1 MREQPQHH
9 HTKKIIQDSQ
19 KKMIL
24 KRSHS
29 LLFLLLAIGAAI
41 SLFPAIWMLYT
52 SFCPTEK
59 LSSGLMHETGAM
71 LFSQDF
77 TLVNY
82 MRLFRNAPIV
92 RWTLN
97 SLFICAVITLGQLLF
112 DSMAG
117 YAFARKRFP
126 GRQLLFWVVIGT
138 MMVPVHILIVP
149 LYIMMV
155 RLHLVD
161 TLWAAILPGMAGPFG
176 IFLMRQYMLTIPTTL
191 EEAARIDGCNELQ
204 VFFRIILP
212 LCTPALGV
220 LAIFLFISNWNSFLW
235 PLLVLNSA
243 DTFTLTVGLA
253 TLQDKHSLDYGLL
266 MAGAIVASLPM
277 FCVFLAF
284 QRMFVRGM
292 RMGALK
298 G

>member
-1 MREQPQHH
+1 MGF
-9 HTKKIIQDSQ
+9 
-19 KKMIL
+19 
-24 KRSHS
+24 KRSHPFLFV
-29 LLFLLLAIGAAI
+29 LLVVGAAI
-41 SLFPAIWMLYT
+41 SMFPVVWMLYT

-59 LSSGLMHETGAM
+59 LSAGFLRQTPSL
-71 LFSQDF
+71 LSSQDF

-82 MRLFRNAPIV
+82 MRLFRNAPLI

-97 SLFICAVITLGQLLF
+97 TLVICVAITLGQLLF

-117 YAFARKRFP
+117 YAFARKHFP
-126 GRQLLFWVVIGT
+126 GRQLLFWAVIGT

-204 VFFRIILP
+204 IFFKIILP

-243 DTFTLTVGLA
+243 DTYTLTVGLA

-277 FCVFLAF
+277 FCVFLVF
-284 QRMFVRGM
+284 QRMFIREM

>member
-1 MREQPQHH
+1 
-9 HTKKIIQDSQ
+9 
-19 KKMIL
+19 MIAR
-24 KRSHS
+24 KSHI
-29 LLFLLLAIGAAI
+29 LLAVFLIAGAVVSI
-41 SLFPAIWMLYT
+41 FPAFWMLYT

-59 LSSGLMHETGAM
+59 LSAGIAPGASPA
-71 LFSQDF
+71 LFHLEL

-82 MRLFRNAPIV
+82 ARLVTNAPIV

-97 SLFICAVITLGQLLF
+97 SFVICAVITLGQLLF

-117 YAFARKRFP
+117 YAFARKEFP
-126 GRQLLFWVVIGT
+126 GRRLLFWLVIGT

-161 TLWAAILPGMAGPFG
+161 TLWAAILPGLAGPFG
-176 IFLMRQYMLTIPTTL
+176 IFFMRQYMLTIPTQL

-204 VFFRIILP
+204 IFFRIILP
-212 LCTPALGV
+212 ISAPALGV

-253 TLQDKHSLDYGLL
+253 TMQDKHALDYGLL
-266 MAGAIVASLPM
+266 MAGAVVASLPM
-277 FCVFLAF
+277 FGVFLLF
-284 QRMFVRGM
+284 QHMFIRGV

>member
-1 MREQPQHH
+1 MHRKTHF
-9 HTKKIIQDSQ
+9 
-19 KKMIL
+19 
-24 KRSHS
+24 
-29 LLFLLLAIGAAI
+29 FLIALLAIGAAI
-41 SLFPAIWMLYT
+41 SIFPLFWMAYT

-59 LSSGLMHETGAM
+59 LTPGVLQETSLAS
-71 LFSQDF
+71 FSREL
-77 TLVNY
+77 TMRNY
-82 MRLFRNAPIV
+82 TRLFGDAPIM
-92 RWTLN
+92 RWMLN
-97 SLFICAVITLGQLLF
+97 SFLICFAITLGQLLF

-117 YAFARKRFP
+117 YAFARKDFP
-126 GRQLLFWVVIGT
+126 GRRILFWSVIAT

-155 RLHLVD
+155 HLRIVD

-176 IFLMRQYMLTIPTTL
+176 IFFMRQFMLTIPGQL
-191 EEAARIDGCNELQ
+191 EEAARIDGCSELQ
-204 VFFRIILP
+204 IFFRIILP
-212 LCTPALGV
+212 LCAPALGV

-253 TLQDKHSLDYGLL
+253 TLQDKHALDYGLL
-266 MAGAIVASLPM
+266 MAGAVVASLPM
-277 FCVFLAF
+277 FCVFLLF
-284 QRMFVRGM
+284 QRMFMKSM

>member
-1 MREQPQHH
+1 MV
-9 HTKKIIQDSQ
+9 
-19 KKMIL
+19 L
-24 KRSHS
+24 KRSH
-29 LLFLLLAIGAAI
+29 LFLFVLLAIGAAI
-41 SLFPAIWMLYT
+41 SIFPAVWMLYT
-52 SFCPTEK
+52 SFCPAEK
-59 LSSGLMHETGAM
+59 LSTGF
-71 LFSQDF
+71 LHKTPSSLLSEDF
-77 TLVNY
+77 TLINY
-82 MRLFRNAPIV
+82 MRLFGNAPIM

-97 SLFICAVITLGQLLF
+97 SFLICAAITFGQLLF

-117 YAFARKRFP
+117 YAFARKHFP
-126 GRQLLFWVVIGT
+126 GRQLLFWLVIGT

-155 RLHLVD
+155 RLHLID

-204 VFFRIILP
+204 IFFRIILP

-243 DTFTLTVGLA
+243 DSFTLTVGLA
-253 TLQDKHSLDYGLL
+253 TLQDKHTLDYGLL

-277 FCVFLAF
+277 FCVFLVF
-284 QRMFVRGM
+284 QRMFVKEM

>member
-1 MREQPQHH
+1 MV
-9 HTKKIIQDSQ
+9 
-19 KKMIL
+19 L
-24 KRSHS
+24 KRSH
-29 LLFLLLAIGAAI
+29 LFLIVLLAIGAAI
-41 SLFPAIWMLYT
+41 SIFPAVWMLYT
-52 SFCPTEK
+52 SLCPTES
-59 LSSGLMHETGAM
+59 LSTGFLHKTPSM

-77 TLVNY
+77 TLINY
-82 MRLFRNAPIV
+82 ARLFGDAPII
-92 RWTLN
+92 RWALN
-97 SLFICAVITLGQLLF
+97 SLVICAAITLGQLLF

-117 YAFARKRFP
+117 YAFARKHFP
-126 GRQLLFWVVIGT
+126 GRQILFWSVIGT

-176 IFLMRQYMLTIPTTL
+176 IFLMRQYMLTIPATL

-204 VFFRIILP
+204 IFFKIILP

-277 FCVFLAF
+277 FCVFLVF
-284 QRMFVRGM
+284 QRMFIKEM